1 MPLLSLFV
9 VAALAAPV
17 QAVPPAQGV
26 APNLAEL
33 SRQMDAIIAA
43 SHARNAFTNDTTR
56 GLPAARHKDS
66 GLRCVFEK
74 AAAGNEIVLI
84 GSIDGGGGVGCL
96 SRPAGFRQ
104 SLEAVRLGRNQ
115 TLDSVFEGSVRNI
128 TWERDA
134 RPHDPS
140 TMTVRVEPGVGAK
153 APPKPRTAGYL
164 VRKPEGEV
172 YSRVSVAIVGGWVI
186 RQSFEA
192 PADRAEEAALLADV
206 VMSTTLIDLASRT
219 G

>member
-1 MPLLSLFV
+1 MLLLAAL
-9 VAALAAPV
+9 AALAAP
-17 QAVPPAQGV
+17 AASLPPPPGA
-26 APNLAEL
+26 APELARM
-33 SRQMDAIIAA
+33 SAQMDAIIAA
-43 SHARNAFTNDTTR
+43 SHARNHFTNDTRR

-66 GLRCVFEK
+66 GLRCIFEK
-74 AAAGNEIVLI
+74 APLGNEIVLI

-104 SLEAVRLGRNQ
+104 SLEAVRLGRDQ

-128 TWERDA
+128 TWEREA

-140 TMTVRVEPGVGAK
+140 SMTVRVEPGIGGK
-153 APPKPRTAGYL
+153 APPKARTAGYL
-164 VRKPEGEV
+164 VRTPQGEV
-172 YSRVSVAIVGGWVI
+172 YSRVSVAIIGDWVI

-192 PADRAEEAALLADV
+192 PADRSEEAALLADV
-206 VMSTTLIDLASRT
+206 VMSTTLIDLASRA